1 DRYSDEDDDDDV
13 QLPSLA
19 RAAHATDSASWRKRN
34 AGVTEKEKVVASNGT
49 GRRSAVRLFAV
60 GCELSKRTSRGL
72 STDLFCFPT
81 RNTHRMGQQVG
92 RVGEGTSAGIQTQ
105 PQGQQQQQLGRTNR
119 VSGSGRRP
127 RDGGGGINLTGT
139 PPGRTAVAAANI
151 MPDPGINVFTLHS
164 EVAEELCKTA
174 SGCQSGVTQTF
185 GHDMPLLPS
194 KCRGPKKQSENKE
207 NMEEAGPHGPAGLA
221 SSLFVGEGRSSSSPA
236 LPRKQRDKSP
246 SSLLEESQE
255 TTFTRDRKAGF
266 FSSFMKKKSM
276 SSSSTSSSSQL
287 QQNLP
292 MPPKRS
298 SSFREMETQP
308 HKKYEPT
315 AGFAGP
321 PPPLPQTDGLNF
333 SPSHGEGNHVQS
345 RCCGATFGQK
355 PSPTNAGATSSQVGS
370 SSSWGSLAG
379 FFTPRLIKKTL
390 GLRTAKTSGVDDG
403 SGTKPFPRSNSTS
416 SMSAGLPDLER
427 MALTLP
433 RNRSKPP
440 LERTASTTSQP
451 ENGAVRPSDAVLR
464 KLDEGTAQIR
474 DRPKAKLLPRGVA
487 GGVRAP
493 GVGGEAE
500 SDSNTRTKDGQDDRQ
515 GWSSPS
521 KTSTQGSVNLH
532 NHKVPVLISPSLK
545 HSSGDPQLVGVDSQG
560 NRFKL
565 LADSGDRDRP
575 RLVKPKCA
583 PPPPPMLR
591 SLHHAYS
598 VDAADEAIIGNME
611 INGDSIK
618 RSGREAR
625 GPRPAIPPPQV
636 PPAPIWPSDMNWIE
650 VFLLEI

>member
-1 DRYSDEDDDDDV
+1 MS
-13 QLPSLA
+13 S
-19 RAAHATDSASWRKRN
+19 
-34 AGVTEKEKVVASNGT
+34 SN
-49 GRRSAVRLFAV
+49 
-60 GCELSKRTSRGL
+60 
-72 STDLFCFPT
+72 
-81 RNTHRMGQQVG
+81 
-92 RVGEGTSAGIQTQ
+92 
-105 PQGQQQQQLGRTNR
+105 
-119 VSGSGRRP
+119 
-127 RDGGGGINLTGT
+127 
-139 PPGRTAVAAANI
+139 
-151 MPDPGINVFTLHS
+151 
-164 EVAEELCKTA
+164 
-174 SGCQSGVTQTF
+174 
-185 GHDMPLLPS
+185 
-194 KCRGPKKQSENKE
+194 
-207 NMEEAGPHGPAGLA
+207 
-221 SSLFVGEGRSSSSPA
+221 SSSP
-236 LPRKQRDKSP
+236 Q
-246 SSLLEESQE
+246 Q
-255 TTFTRDRKAGF
+255 
-266 FSSFMKKKSM
+266 
-276 SSSSTSSSSQL
+276 

-355 PSPTNAGATSSQVGS
+355 PSSSNSGATSGQVGS

-390 GLRTAKTSGVDDG
+390 GLRTGKPSGIEEG

-451 ENGAVRPSDAVLR
+451 ENGAARPSDAILR

-474 DRPKAKLLPRGVA
+474 ERPKAKLLPRGVA

-493 GVGGEAE
+493 GVGGEAD
-500 SDSNTRTKDGQDDRQ
+500 SDSNTRGKDGQDDRQ
-515 GWSSPS
+515 CWSSPS
-521 KTSTQGSVNLH
+521 KTSTLGSVNLH
-532 NHKVPVLISPSLK
+532 NHKVPVLISPTLK
-545 HSSGDPQLVGVDSQG
+545 HSSADVHLVGVDSQG

-565 LADSGDRDRP
+565 LSDSGDRDRP

-591 SLHHAYS
+591 SLQHAYS
-598 VDAADEAIIGNME
+598 ADAADEAISGNIE
-611 INGDSIK
+611 VNGDGIK

-625 GPRPAIPPPQV
+625 GARPSIPPPQV
-636 PPAPIWPSDMNWIE
+636 PPAPIVPSSNNTTQTKMANGASSGGPGPTSGKPTLRRTRQQTERIPLE
-650 VFLLEI
+650 KISKEALLECAECLSSALQGNTELSSSSQVLDVGHQLLDYCSGYVDCIPQTRNKFAFREAVGKLELSLQDLRASSTGGGAGPGTSPALDNLHTCIKEISDVVQR